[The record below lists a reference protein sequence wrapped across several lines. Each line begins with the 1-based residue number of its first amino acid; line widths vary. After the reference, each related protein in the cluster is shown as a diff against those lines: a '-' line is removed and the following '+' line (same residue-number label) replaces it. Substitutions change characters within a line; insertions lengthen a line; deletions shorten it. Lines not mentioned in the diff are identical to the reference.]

1 LTPFFMLDNDTSAR
15 QGGWSAQKVANMHLL
30 LQLVRTLVS
39 PNNPQN
45 QTVACQKVM
54 NQCVC
59 YKNSARF

>member
-1 LTPFFMLDNDTSAR
+1 MD
-15 QGGWSAQKVANMHLL
+15 L

-54 NQCVC
+54 NHCG
-59 YKNSARF
+59 KIFEGNSSEIIQF